1 MTDAVVLR
9 DVFRV
14 FSTPEGDAAAL
25 QGLSLGI
32 GDGELVAVLGPSGS
46 GKTTLLRLLAGLDR
60 PSAGSVRAF
69 GRDLAKLPS
78 RRLAEYRTRT
88 LGYADQHYSL
98 MLASELTRAR
108 SRHDAAGAPGRGPAG
123 A

>member
-1 MTDAVVLR
+1 MTDAVELR

-32 GDGELVAVLGPSGS
+32 GEGELVAVLGPSGS

-60 PSAGSVRAF
+60 PSAGMVRAF
-69 GRDLAKLPS
+69 GRDLAS
-78 RRLAEYRTRT
+78 CRRASSPRT
-88 LGYADQHYSL
+88 
-98 MLASELTRAR
+98 AR
-108 SRHDAAGAPGRGPAG
+108 GRSATPTSTTA
-123 A
+123 